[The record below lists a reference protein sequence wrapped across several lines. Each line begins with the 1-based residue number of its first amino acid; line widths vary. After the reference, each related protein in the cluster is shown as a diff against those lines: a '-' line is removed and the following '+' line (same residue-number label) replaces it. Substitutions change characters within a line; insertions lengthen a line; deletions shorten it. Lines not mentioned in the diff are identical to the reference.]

1 MSAEEATGRHVELI
15 SRLVDGEWSAEVV
28 DELRG
33 PLHESAACRD
43 ALVEQLLLDSLLQ
56 EELGADSLAALVDVV
71 AESAPYKASAN
82 DVSGAAAPHYGSSRS
97 WQRAGWLAAAIS
109 LGVIL
114 FGLSR
119 WEPSSVA
126 SAALVIQAAE
136 GVHAERLER
145 VYVVE
150 SERSDEAVPFV
161 PPRDV
166 RVATR
171 GDRFFVTMS
180 RGPRQWIWGRGAAG
194 SIWMTVGKRRAIV
207 VEDDE
212 IGAALRYVS
221 DLYSLEI
228 ETLLKNFRRHC
239 RLEQSHDDSGDHVIR
254 VTPRFTNARGG
265 LRQATIEVDRES
277 KVVRR
282 LVLDREFPEY
292 GKSTVTFTLI
302 DTRPATEIDYSPAG
316 HLEERYELLS
326 RTTVPDRRRELRTTW
341 FGSAAERWIVR
352 PEGSHRE
359 GSEDGRQTQR

>member
-1 MSAEEATGRHVELI
+1 MMSAEEAARRHAELI
-15 SRLVDGEWSAEVV
+15 SRLIDGECSEELVV
-28 DELRG
+28 ELRG
-33 PLHESAACRD
+33 ALCDSAACRN
-43 ALVEQLLLDSLLQ
+43 ALVEQLILDSLLH
-56 EELGADSLAALVDVV
+56 EELGADSLTALVDVV
-71 AESAPYKASAN
+71 AESGSYQASTAG
-82 DVSGAAAPHYGSSRS
+82 VAGAATPNIGSSRS
-97 WQRAGWLAAAIS
+97 RRQVGWLAAAMC
-109 LGVIL
+109 LGGIV

-126 SAALVIQAAE
+126 SAAIVIQAAE
-136 GVHAERLER
+136 SVHAEQLER

-150 SERSDEAVPFV
+150 SERSEAAVPFV

-180 RGPRQWIWGRGAAG
+180 RGPRQWIWGCDAAG

-212 IGAALRYVS
+212 LGPALRYVS

-228 ETLLKNFRRHC
+228 ETLLRNFRRHC
-239 RLEQSHDDSGDHVIR
+239 RLEQSQDESGDHVIR
-254 VTPRFTNARGG
+254 VVPRFTNARGG
-265 LRQATIEVDRES
+265 LRKATIEVDRES

-292 GKSTVTFTLI
+292 GKSTVTFTLV
-302 DTRPATEIDYSPAG
+302 DTRPATETDYSPAG

-326 RTTVPDRRRELRTTW
+326 RATVPDRRRELLTNW
-341 FGSAAERWIVR
+341 FGSPAERWIVT
-352 PEGSHRE
+352 PE
-359 GSEDGRQTQR
+359 

>member
-1 MSAEEATGRHVELI
+1 MSAHEAARRHAELI
-15 SRLVDGEWSAEVV
+15 SHLVDGEWSEDLVA
-28 DELRG
+28 ELRG
-33 PLHESAACRD
+33 ALRDSEACRD
-43 ALVEQLLLDSLLQ
+43 ALVEQLILDSLLQ
-56 EELGADSLAALVDVV
+56 EELGAESLTALVDVV
-71 AESAPYKASAN
+71 TESGSCQSSVDDAA
-82 DVSGAAAPHYGSSRS
+82 GAASPSIGSSRS
-97 WQRAGWLAAAIS
+97 WRRAGWLAAAMC
-109 LGVIL
+109 LGAIV

-136 GVHAERLER
+136 SVHAERLER

-150 SERSDEAVPFV
+150 SERPEVAVPFV

-180 RGPRQWIWGRGAAG
+180 RGPRQWIWGRDAAG

-212 IGAALRYVS
+212 LGPALRYVS

-228 ETLLKNFRRHC
+228 ETLLRNFRSHC
-239 RLEQSHDDSGDHVIR
+239 RLEQSQDESGDHVIR

-282 LVLDREFPEY
+282 LVLHREFPEY
-292 GKSTVTFTLI
+292 GKSTVTFTLV
-302 DTRPATEIDYSPAG
+302 DTRPATETDYSPAG

-326 RTTVPDRRRELRTTW
+326 RATVPDRRRELLTNW
-341 FGSAAERWIVR
+341 LGSPAERWIIA
-352 PEGSHRE
+352 PE
-359 GSEDGRQTQR
+359 